1 MSAGPGR
8 MSAGE
13 RAQRCRESAG
23 LFRLGVRGVVVVEG
37 GDRVRW
43 LNGMLSNDVAKL
55 AVGRERSGCYA
66 LLLTRIGRIVTDVH
80 VLARG
85 EAFWLECDAE
95 AVSPLLATLAKFVIA
110 DDVRLSDAS
119 AAWERLALEGPAA
132 SAVFMAAAGEAPG
145 LAADCTADFTLAGA
159 SVVAGAWGVSGE
171 DALQLFAPAGA
182 SAAVAEAV
190 LRAGAAFALQEAD
203 AETLEVLR
211 IEAGTPRFG
220 RELTE
225 SVLPAETGLERAIST
240 TKGCYTGQEIVARM
254 ATRGE
259 ASHAL
264 VGLAL
269 AEGALPP
276 AGAPIAAAGARVGEL
291 TSAARS
297 ASAGPIA
304 LAYVRR
310 AHAASGSA
318 LEVAGRAARVVALPF
333 VAPRS
338 RTP

>member
-1 MSAGPGR
+1 MSA
-8 MSAGE
+8 AE

-23 LFRLGVRGVVVVEG
+23 LFRRGHRGLVVVAG

-55 AVGRERSGCYA
+55 APGRERSGCYA

-80 VLARG
+80 VIARG
-85 EAFWLECDAE
+85 DAFWLECEPE
-95 AVSPLLATLAKFVIA
+95 AAAPLLATLGKFVIA

-132 SAVFMAAAGEAPG
+132 SAIFAAAAGEPPA
-145 LAADCTADFTLAGA
+145 LALDSAADFTLAGA
-159 SVVAGAWGVSGE
+159 RVVAGAWGVSGE

-182 SAAVAEAV
+182 GDALADA
-190 LRAGAAFALQEAD
+190 LRRAGAAFSLLEAD
-203 AETLEVLR
+203 AETLELLR

-220 RELTE
+220 FELGE
-225 SVLPAETGLERAIST
+225 SVLPAEAGLERAIST

-269 AEGALPP
+269 AGDALPAP
-276 AGAPIAAAGARVGEL
+276 GAPIAAAGARVGEL

-297 ASAGPIA
+297 ASAGAIA
-304 LAYVRR
+304 LGYVRR
-310 AHAASGSA
+310 AHAAPGAA
-318 LEVAGRAARVVALPF
+318 LEVGGLDAKVVALPF

-338 RTP
+338 RRP